1 MVYDTAGEDLAG
13 VMSSSRAT
21 WSPRAPQRARL
32 FGRTPPAYL
41 RPGDVVPARSKVSA
55 METPIEARVK
65 W

>member
-1 MVYDTAGEDLAG
+1 VVATGAPAGTA
-13 VMSSSRAT
+13 
-21 WSPRAPQRARL
+21 

-41 RPGDVVPARSKVSA
+41 RPGDVLPAEIEGLGEA